1 MREFRMLI
9 DGCLTSAR
17 SGSRFESTCPADNY
31 HIEGKKVQILRMI
44 AAVAV

>member
-1 MREFRMLI
+1 MREFKMLI
-9 DGCLTSAR
+9 EGRPPAAR
-17 SGSRFESTCPADNY
+17 NGSRFESTCPADNY